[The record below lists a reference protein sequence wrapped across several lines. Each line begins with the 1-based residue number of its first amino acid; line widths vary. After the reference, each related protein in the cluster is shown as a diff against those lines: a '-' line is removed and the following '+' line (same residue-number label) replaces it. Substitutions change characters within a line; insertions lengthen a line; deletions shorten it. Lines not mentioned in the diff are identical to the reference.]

1 MKMMD
6 NRILFGLG
14 GTAISGIGASLSI
27 SELQGIISIAITII
41 GFIISVL
48 IPLGV
53 KLYKKI
59 KEAKKDG
66 VITIDEVQDIA
77 NTGKEI
83 IDKTESLVK
92 EVSEK
97 SEEGDKDNA

>member
-27 SELQGIISIAITII
+27 SELQGIISIVITII

-97 SEEGDKDNA
+97 SEEGDKNNA

>member
-1 MKMMD
+1 MD

-83 IDKTESLVK
+83 IDKTESVIDEIK
-92 EVSEK
+92 KGE
-97 SEEGDKDNA
+97 DK

>member
-1 MKMMD
+1 MD

>member
-1 MKMMD
+1 MMD
-6 NRILFGLG
+6 NKILFGLG
-14 GTAISGIGASLSI
+14 GTVISGIGASLSI
-27 SELQGIISIAITII
+27 SELQGIISIVITIL

-48 IPLGV
+48 VPLCL
-53 KLYKKI
+53 KFYNKI
-59 KEAKKDG
+59 KDAKKDG
-66 VITIDEVQDIA
+66 VITKEEIEDIA